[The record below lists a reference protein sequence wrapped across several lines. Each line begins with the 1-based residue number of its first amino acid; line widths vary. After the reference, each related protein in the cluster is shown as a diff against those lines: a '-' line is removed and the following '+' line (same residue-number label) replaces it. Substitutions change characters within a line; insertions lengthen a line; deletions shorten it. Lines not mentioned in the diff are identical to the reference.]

1 MSSSPNW
8 CAVGCL
14 AESLFVINRGREFEL
29 QPGHIA
35 FVESDHEIISIFSL
49 PLIQRRAVVGY
60 WRKYMYV
67 LSVLVIAK
75 E

>member
-1 MSSSPNW
+1 MGSSS
-8 CAVGCL
+8 AVGCL
-14 AESLFVINRGREFEL
+14 AESLFVIYWGHDFEP
-29 QPGHIA
+29 QPSHIA
-35 FVESDHEIISIFSL
+35 FVQSDHEIISIFSL

-67 LSVLVIAK
+67 LSVLVTAK